1 MLRLKLNPDPAW
13 HDLARGVRVLCCP
26 VTSSQMEAVREDLFG
41 KTGDAEAEAEETEAE
56 ETRVITFVD
65 WCKALAPRVVLDWE
79 GVADES
85 GDPVPPDAEWLS
97 AMLDDDLC
105 YTAFRD
111 RVLMPALLA
120 DAEGNGSSGA
130 PSGTSAAPATATA
143 A

>member
-1 MLRLKLNPDPAW
+1 MLRLNLNPDPIW

-26 VTSSQMEAVREDLFG
+26 VTSSHMEKVREDLFG
-41 KTGDAEAEAEETEAE
+41 KTGGAETEAD
-56 ETRVITFVD
+56 ETDAITFVD

-79 GVADES
+79 GVGDES

-97 AMLDDDLC
+97 AMLDDDQC
-105 YTAFRD
+105 FVAFRD

-120 DAEGNGSSGA
+120 DAEGNGSTGA
-130 PSGTSAAPATATA
+130 PNGTSEAPGTATA